1 MVETIITIVI
11 GLIILRFISPDS
23 YTKIKEGVN
32 LKSSLKD
39 FNKNLSKII
48 DEIDQGI
55 EFDEKEWSNFL
66 KRNTKDSNTTQI
78 KEDFSIGN
86 KFENDELKNYIE
98 QKDIK
103 KLIHFT
109 DSRNLE
115 SILKYGLLSKN
126 ELDRLN
132 FTYKFNDDKRL
143 DGCLDFISLSVTK
156 PNIFLL
162 QSFLKRRI
170 ILNPI
175 LLEIDVSM
183 LWKENNDRIYC
194 QTNAATKYSK
204 KGSHFNDFKA
214 MFSEVVSY

>member
-194 QTNAATKYSK
+194 QTNDATKYSK
-204 KGSHFNDFKA
+204 KGHILMTLKLCL
-214 MFSEVVSY
+214 VKL